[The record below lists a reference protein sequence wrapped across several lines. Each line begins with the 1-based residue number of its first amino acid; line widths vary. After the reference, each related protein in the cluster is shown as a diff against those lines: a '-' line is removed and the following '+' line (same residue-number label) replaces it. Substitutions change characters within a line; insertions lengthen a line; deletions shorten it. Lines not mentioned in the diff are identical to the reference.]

1 MAGLPVQR
9 YDYRRTRRVRGLG
22 CGCTLVAVLA
32 LMVGCLG
39 LVATGTLTQIVLQAV
54 GAQRIGETDDLFV
67 EASPAPTVQ
76 VAEAVAPSRAI
87 IDLGSYGEQVIDSS
101 TTGTQITTGT
111 DTTGLPVATATL
123 TEAGLLQLC
132 NQRSRL
138 CAEGEGGVRRV
149 SFDLR
154 PGGAVVYAEI
164 AVGPLWQRVG
174 LVTRIAIN
182 GAVDVIGVDI
192 DGTTYDPAALPPI
205 LPADLRASITDAITE
220 VERTGNEIVRLAVL
234 SVGDASYRLREVT
247 VTDTALTVVLR

>member
-1 MAGLPVQR
+1 MTGLPVQR
-9 YDYRRTRRVRGLG
+9 YNYKRTQRVRGMG
-22 CGCTLVAVLA
+22 CGCTLVGVIVVLA
-32 LMVGCLG
+32 GCLA

-54 GAQRIGETDDLFV
+54 GAQRIGETDALFA
-67 EASPAPTVQ
+67 EASPAPTLE
-76 VAEAVAPSRAI
+76 VADRAAPARAV
-87 IDLGSYGEQVIDSS
+87 IDLGSYGQQVIDAS

-111 DTTGLPVATATL
+111 DSTGLPVATATL

-174 LVTRIAIN
+174 LVTRIATN
-182 GAVDVIGVDI
+182 GTVDVIGVDI
-192 DGTTYDPAALPPI
+192 DGTTYDPSALPPI
-205 LPADLRASITDAITE
+205 LPADLRASITDAIAE
-220 VERTGNEIVRLAVL
+220 VERAGSEIVRLAVL

-247 VTDTALTVVLR
+247 VTETALTVVMR